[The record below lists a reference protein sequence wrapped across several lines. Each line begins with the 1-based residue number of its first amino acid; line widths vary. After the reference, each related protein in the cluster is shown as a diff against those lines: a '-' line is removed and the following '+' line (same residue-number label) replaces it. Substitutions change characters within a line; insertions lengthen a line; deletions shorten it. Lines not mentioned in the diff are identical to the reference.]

1 MLKNLLR
8 AFEERFENTYQF
20 FHYHPLY
27 LELMKKYSVIRF
39 MPVSNV
45 NVPIT
50 EVVDWDN
57 RTKLSDYTF
66 TLKTGISIE
75 YQVNLCNIL
84 GCNPWFNIPYQA
96 SN

>member
-1 MLKNLLR
+1 
-8 AFEERFENTYQF
+8 
-20 FHYHPLY
+20 
-27 LELMKKYSVIRF
+27 

-50 EVVDWDN
+50 TIVDWEN

-75 YQVNLCNIL
+75 YQVNLCNLL
-84 GCNPWFNIPYQA
+84 GSKPWFNIPYQA
-96 SN
+96 SKKIYLYKIYFYVIIL